1 MTITAHPVLD
11 SDPAGT
17 RALLLGLHLQLSA
30 EIEAATLQ
38 ASVAGDGGDRAGDDE
53 VDVGS
58 RTSLQEQELG
68 ILATIRDRLTQV
80 ERALARLDAGTY
92 GMCEGCHQ
100 PIPAERLEVYPSA
113 TECLRCK
120 QLRERRV

>member
-1 MTITAHPVLD
+1 MTTTLHPVLD
-11 SDPAGT
+11 SDPDGT

-30 EIEAATLQ
+30 EIEAASAQ
-38 ASVAGDGGDRAGDDE
+38 ASVAGDGSDRAGDDE

-68 ILATIRDRLTQV
+68 ILATIRGRLTQV
-80 ERALARLDAGTY
+80 ERALARFDAGHY
-92 GMCEGCHQ
+92 GMCEGCHE
-100 PIPAERLEVYPSA
+100 PIPAERLEAFPSA

-120 QLRERRV
+120 QLWERRI